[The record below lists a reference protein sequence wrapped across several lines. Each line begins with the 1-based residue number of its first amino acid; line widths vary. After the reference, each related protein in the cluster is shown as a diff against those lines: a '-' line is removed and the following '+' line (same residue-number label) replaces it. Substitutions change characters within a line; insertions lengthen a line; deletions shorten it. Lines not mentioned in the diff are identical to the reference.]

1 MARLRTLGSRVP
13 MAPSRQ
19 PANHRTGDNRM
30 TGRRLQARRLRLW
43 AADPHCAGCGRLVA
57 MHEFELDHKV
67 ALLNGGADVD
77 ENCQVLCVGPEGC
90 HHRKTQADLGRAP
103 AA

>member
-1 MARLRTLGSRVP
+1 MPKLKTLGSRVA

-19 PANHRTGDNRM
+19 PATQRSADRRM
-30 TGRRLQARRLRLW
+30 TGRALQERRLRIW
-43 AADPHCAGCGRLVA
+43 SRNPHCAACGRLVA

-67 ALLNGGADVD
+67 ALVNGGTDTD
-77 ENCQVLCVGPEGC
+77 ENCQVLCIGPNGC

-103 AA
+103 AG